1 MFICELFFLFVVS
14 QGYETPSWGLEYTKR
29 LNMNTVA
36 KVLIVEDDLVVRS
49 NLEVIIKEM
58 GHEIIGFADNAVD
71 SLVLF
76 TIKHP
81 NIVICDINING
92 TTNGIELAKK
102 MHEIRRTPVLF
113 LTAYNNE
120 EFFNKAKLA
129 TPLAFIS
136 KPIDRV
142 NLERSVSLAI
152 EHSRDIIGFTTDNAP
167 VEECLYTRV
176 GNRLKKL
183 YIKDIE
189 FVEVDG
195 KYSALSVG
203 QRMINCK
210 ISLKDLLE
218 KLPRDKFIQ
227 VNRNFVINM
236 DMIEDIDMAN
246 FNVKMPTKDVPISRT
261 FKDQLMDRIKLI

>member
-1 MFICELFFLFVVS
+1 MANSARI
-14 QGYETPSWGLEYTKR
+14 
-29 LNMNTVA
+29 
-36 KVLIVEDDLVVRS
+36 LIVEDDLIVRS
-49 NLEVIIKEM
+49 NLEIIIAEM
-58 GHEIIGFADNAVD
+58 GHDIVGFADNAVD
-71 SLVLF
+71 ALVLF
-76 TIKHP
+76 TVKNP
-81 NIVICDINING
+81 QVVICDISING

-102 MHEIRRTPVLF
+102 MHEIRKAPVLF

-120 EFFNKAKLA
+120 EFFNEAKLA
-129 TPLAFIS
+129 TPFAYIS
-136 KPIDRV
+136 KPIDK
-142 NLERSVSLAI
+142 LSLQRSVALAV
-152 EHSRDIIGFTTDNAP
+152 EHSKGIVGFTTDKAP

-176 GNRLKKL
+176 GNRLKKI
-183 YIKDIE
+183 YVRDIE

-218 KLPRDKFIQ
+218 KLPTDKFIQ

-246 FNVKMPTKDVPISRT
+246 FNVKMPTKDIPISRT

>member
-1 MFICELFFLFVVS
+1 MS
-14 QGYETPSWGLEYTKR
+14 
-29 LNMNTVA
+29 A
-36 KVLIVEDDLVVRS
+36 KILIVEDDMVVRA
-49 NLEVIIKEM
+49 NLEVILSEM
-58 GHEIIGFADNAVD
+58 GHEIVGFTDNAVD
-71 SLVLF
+71 ALVLF
-76 TIKHP
+76 TVKSPHV
-81 NIVICDINING
+81 VICDISING

-102 MHEIRRTPVLF
+102 MHEIRKAPVLF
-113 LTAYNNE
+113 LTAYSNE
-120 EFFNKAKLA
+120 EFFNEAKLA

-136 KPIDRV
+136 KPIEKV
-142 NLERSVSLAI
+142 SFKRSVALAI
-152 EHSRDIIGFTTDNAP
+152 EHSKSISGFTTDKAP

-195 KYSALSVG
+195 KYSALSIG

-210 ISLKDLLE
+210 ISLKDLID
-218 KLPRDKFIQ
+218 KLPREKFIQ

-246 FNVKMPTKDVPISRT
+246 FNVKMPSKDVPISRT

>member
-1 MFICELFFLFVVS
+1 MSKI
-14 QGYETPSWGLEYTKR
+14 
-29 LNMNTVA
+29 
-36 KVLIVEDDLVVRS
+36 LIVEDDMVVRS
-49 NLEVIIKEM
+49 TI
-58 GHEIIGFADNAVD
+58 EIIAKDMGYEVVGCADNAVD
-71 SLVLF
+71 ALVLF
-76 TIKHP
+76 MVKSP
-81 NIVICDINING
+81 QVVICDISING

-102 MHEIRRTPVLF
+102 MHEIRRVPVIF

-120 EFFNKAKLA
+120 EYFNQAKLA

-136 KPIDRV
+136 KPIDRKTF
-142 NLERSVSLAI
+142 ERSVALAM
-152 EHSRDIIGFTTDNAP
+152 EHARDVVGFTTEIAP
-167 VEECLYTRV
+167 VEQCLYTRV

-210 ISLKDLLE
+210 ISLKDLLD
-218 KLPRDKFIQ
+218 KLPRDKFVQ

-246 FNVKMPTKDVPISRT
+246 FNVKMPTKDIPISRT

>member
-1 MFICELFFLFVVS
+1 
-14 QGYETPSWGLEYTKR
+14 
-29 LNMNTVA
+29 MNTVA
-36 KVLIVEDDLVVRS
+36 KVLVVEDDLVVRS

-71 SLVLF
+71 ALVLF

-81 NIVICDINING
+81 HIVICDISING

-142 NLERSVSLAI
+142 NFERSVALAI
-152 EHSRDIIGFTTDNAP
+152 EHSRDIVGFTTDNAP

-176 GNRLKKL
+176 GNRLRKL

-189 FVEVDG
+189 FIEVDG

>member
-1 MFICELFFLFVVS
+1 MANSARI
-14 QGYETPSWGLEYTKR
+14 
-29 LNMNTVA
+29 
-36 KVLIVEDDLVVRS
+36 LIVEDDLIVRS
-49 NLEVIIKEM
+49 NLEIIIAEM
-58 GHEIIGFADNAVD
+58 GHDIVGFADNAVD
-71 SLVLF
+71 ALVLF
-76 TIKHP
+76 TVKNP
-81 NIVICDINING
+81 QVVICDISING

-102 MHEIRRTPVLF
+102 MHEIRKAPVLF

-120 EFFNKAKLA
+120 EFFNEAKLA
-129 TPLAFIS
+129 TPFAFIS
-136 KPIDRV
+136 KPIDK
-142 NLERSVSLAI
+142 LSFQRSVALAV
-152 EHSRDIIGFTTDNAP
+152 EHSKGIVGFTTDKAP

-176 GNRLKKL
+176 GNRLKKI
-183 YIKDIE
+183 YVRDIE

-218 KLPRDKFIQ
+218 KLPTDKFIQ

-246 FNVKMPTKDVPISRT
+246 FNVKMPTKDIPISRT